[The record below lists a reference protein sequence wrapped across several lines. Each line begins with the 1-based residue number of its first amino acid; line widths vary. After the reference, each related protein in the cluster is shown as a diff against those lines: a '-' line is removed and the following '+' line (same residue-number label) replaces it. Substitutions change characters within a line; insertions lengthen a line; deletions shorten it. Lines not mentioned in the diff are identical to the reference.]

1 MVGCISMVVIADKPR
16 ATQSLQSSLREM
28 QNDTSSYDEYKKRV
42 SENYA
47 KQRKEMI
54 ERYIAYRDSVLKE
67 FVDALGKDWEEE
79 TSDKPLPMP
88 VDNSVPPEIIKD
100 EPEVAP
106 TPEPAP
112 EPKKEVTPAPEPKKK
127 VTPAPEPKKEVT
139 PAPEPKKEVTPAPEP
154 KKEVTPAPEPKKEV
168 TPAPE
173 PKKEV
178 TPAPEPKKE
187 VTPAPKPKKEVTPA
201 PEPKKEVTPAPEPK
215 QEPKAEPKA
224 EPKKDVK
231 KDSKKDSKKGSKN
244 DKKKGSKAESKKE
257 PKAEPKVEPK
267 PQPKQEPKAEPKP
280 SKPRNNGSIA
290 GVGRIKIDEVIEVP
304 SIKARVQPKPFVPV
318 IIPEGTTVAKKCEFD
333 FFGSHIA
340 IAIDDDCRFKLESN
354 TNQGVSKAVGTLA
367 KNDKYTVVLQDCLDA
382 RDKLKLNDWA
392 YYSMLIKLG
401 ETFFGGKC
409 NEATLLSAY
418 LYCMSGYQ
426 MRFAFDRSTRKLLIL
441 VACDQ
446 LVSGAPYCRYD
457 GVKFFIFSN
466 EANSGSIELE
476 WCTYALPKEKA
487 MSLWMK
493 DEPQFADDARLVKHR
508 PYQAAQPVAYK
519 VNKNLIDFYD
529 TYPVPSTDGDEYS
542 RWIYYAQTPMSENA
556 QATVYPELRKQLAG
570 KSTFEQL
577 RTIMYF
583 IEGYRYGYDDE
594 VWGHDRAFFPDETLF
609 YPMSDCEDHAILL
622 SRLVRDLMGL
632 PTALVYYPGH
642 LAAAVCVDEDIPG
655 DYLVTGNTKYLV
667 CDPTIYYGDP
677 GKTMT
682 QMMGKPAKLILIK

>member
-1 MVGCISMVVIADKPR
+1 M
-16 ATQSLQSSLREM
+16 
-28 QNDTSSYDEYKKRV
+28 
-42 SENYA
+42 
-47 KQRKEMI
+47 
-54 ERYIAYRDSVLKE
+54 
-67 FVDALGKDWEEE
+67 
-79 TSDKPLPMP
+79 
-88 VDNSVPPEIIKD
+88 
-100 EPEVAP
+100 
-106 TPEPAP
+106 
-112 EPKKEVTPAPEPKKK
+112 TPAPEPKK
-127 VTPAPEPKKEVT
+127 
-139 PAPEPKKEVTPAPEP
+139 
-154 KKEVTPAPEPKKEV
+154 
-168 TPAPE
+168 
-173 PKKEV
+173 
-178 TPAPEPKKE
+178 
-187 VTPAPKPKKEVTPA
+187 
-201 PEPKKEVTPAPEPK
+201 
-215 QEPKAEPKA
+215 EPKA

-231 KDSKKDSKKGSKN
+231 KDKKKDSTK
-244 DKKKGSKAESKKE
+244 DKKKGSKA
-257 PKAEPKVEPK
+257 K
-267 PQPKQEPKAEPKP
+267 PQPKAEPKP

-318 IIPEGTTVAKKCEFD
+318 IIPEGTTVTQKCEFD

-354 TNQGVSKAVGTLA
+354 DNQGVAKAVGALS
-367 KNDKYTVVLQDCLDA
+367 KNDKYNVVLKDCLNA
-382 RDKLKLNDWA
+382 REKLKLNDWA

-401 ETFFGGKC
+401 ETFFGEKC

-441 VACDQ
+441 VACEQ

-457 GVKFFIFSN
+457 GVKFFIFST
-466 EANSGSIELE
+466 EANSASVELE

-519 VNKNLIDFYD
+519 VNKNLIDFYN
-529 TYPVPSTDGDEYS
+529 TYPVPSTDGDDYS
-542 RWIYYAQTPMSENA
+542 RWIYYAQTPLSANA
-556 QATVYPELRKQLAG
+556 QASVYPELRKQIAG

-583 IEGYRYGYDDE
+583 IEGYRYCKDDD

-609 YPMSDCEDHAILL
+609 YPMSDCEDHAILF
-622 SRLVRDLMGL
+622 SRLVRDLIGL

-642 LAAAVCVDEDIPG
+642 LAAAVCVDDDIPG

-667 CDPTIYYGDP
+667 CDPTIYYGGP

-682 QMMGKPAKLILIK
+682 QMVGKPAKLILIK

>member
-1 MVGCISMVVIADKPR
+1 MVCCISMVVIADKPR
-16 ATQSLQSSLREM
+16 TTQSLRSSLREM
-28 QNDTSSYDEYKKRV
+28 QNDTSSYDEYKQRV

-54 ERYIAYRDSVLKE
+54 ERYLAYRDSVLKE
-67 FVDALGKDWEEE
+67 FVAALGKDWEEE

-112 EPKKEVTPAPEPKKK
+112 EPEKEVTPAPEP
-127 VTPAPEPKKEVT
+127 EKEVT

-154 KKEVTPAPEPKKEV
+154 KKEVTPAPEPKKE
-168 TPAPE
+168 
-173 PKKEV
+173 
-178 TPAPEPKKE
+178 
-187 VTPAPKPKKEVTPA
+187 
-201 PEPKKEVTPAPEPK
+201 
-215 QEPKAEPKA
+215 PKA

-231 KDSKKDSKKGSKN
+231 KDKKKDSTK
-244 DKKKGSKAESKKE
+244 DKKKGSKA
-257 PKAEPKVEPK
+257 K
-267 PQPKQEPKAEPKP
+267 PQPKAEPKP

-318 IIPEGTTVAKKCEFD
+318 IIPEGTTVTQKCEFD

-354 TNQGVSKAVGTLA
+354 DNQGVAKAVGALS
-367 KNDKYTVVLQDCLDA
+367 KNDKYNVVLKDCLNA
-382 RDKLKLNDWA
+382 REKLKLNDWA

-401 ETFFGGKC
+401 ETFFGEKC

-441 VACDQ
+441 VACEQ

-457 GVKFFIFSN
+457 GVKFFIFST
-466 EANSGSIELE
+466 EANSASVELE

-519 VNKNLIDFYD
+519 VNKNLIDFYN
-529 TYPVPSTDGDEYS
+529 TYPVPSTDGDDYS
-542 RWIYYAQTPMSENA
+542 RWIYYAQTPLSANA
-556 QATVYPELRKQLAG
+556 QASVYPELRKQIAG

-583 IEGYRYGYDDE
+583 IEGYRYCKDDD

-609 YPMSDCEDHAILL
+609 YPMSDCEDHAILF
-622 SRLVRDLMGL
+622 SRLVRDLIGL

-642 LAAAVCVDEDIPG
+642 LAAAVCVDDDIPG

-667 CDPTIYYGDP
+667 CDPTIYYGGP

-682 QMMGKPAKLILIK
+682 QMVGKPAKLILIK

>member
-1 MVGCISMVVIADKPR
+1 MVVIADKPR
-16 ATQSLQSSLREM
+16 ATQSLRSSLREM

-112 EPKKEVTPAPEPKKK
+112 EPKKEVTPAPEPK
-127 VTPAPEPKKEVT
+127 
-139 PAPEPKKEVTPAPEP
+139 
-154 KKEVTPAPEPKKEV
+154 
-168 TPAPE
+168 
-173 PKKEV
+173 
-178 TPAPEPKKE
+178 
-187 VTPAPKPKKEVTPA
+187 
-201 PEPKKEVTPAPEPK
+201 
-215 QEPKAEPKA
+215 QEPKA

-244 DKKKGSKAESKKE
+244 DKKKGSKAESKNEPKKEVTPAPKPKKEVTPAPEPKKEVTPAPEPKKE
-257 PKAEPKVEPK
+257 PKAEPKKDVKKDKKKDSTKDKKKGSKAKPQPKAEPK

-354 TNQGVSKAVGTLA
+354 TNQGVSKAVGALA

-382 RDKLKLNDWA
+382 REKLKLNDWA

>member
-1 MVGCISMVVIADKPR
+1 MVCCISMVVIADKPR
-16 ATQSLQSSLREM
+16 ATQSLRSSLREM
-28 QNDTSSYDEYKKRV
+28 QNDTSSYDEYKQRV

-54 ERYIAYRDSVLKE
+54 ERYLAYRDSVLKE
-67 FVDALGKDWEEE
+67 FVAALGKDWEEE

-88 VDNSVPPEIIKD
+88 VDNSVPPENIKD

-112 EPKKEVTPAPEPKKK
+112 EPEKEVTPAPEP
-127 VTPAPEPKKEVT
+127 EKEVT

-154 KKEVTPAPEPKKEV
+154 KKEVTPAPEPKKE
-168 TPAPE
+168 
-173 PKKEV
+173 
-178 TPAPEPKKE
+178 
-187 VTPAPKPKKEVTPA
+187 
-201 PEPKKEVTPAPEPK
+201 
-215 QEPKAEPKA
+215 PKA
-224 EPKKDVK
+224 EPKKDEKKDKK
-231 KDSKKDSKKGSKN
+231 KDSTK
-244 DKKKGSKAESKKE
+244 DKKKGSKA
-257 PKAEPKVEPK
+257 K
-267 PQPKQEPKAEPKP
+267 PQPKAEPKP

-318 IIPEGTTVAKKCEFD
+318 IIPEGTTVTQKCEFD

-354 TNQGVSKAVGTLA
+354 DNQGVAKAVGALS
-367 KNDKYTVVLQDCLDA
+367 KNDKYNVVLKDCLNA
-382 RDKLKLNDWA
+382 REKLKLNDWA

-401 ETFFGGKC
+401 ETFFGEKC

-441 VACDQ
+441 VACEQ

-457 GVKFFIFSN
+457 GVKFFIFST
-466 EANSGSIELE
+466 EANSASVELE

-519 VNKNLIDFYD
+519 VNKNLIDFYN
-529 TYPVPSTDGDEYS
+529 TYPVPSTDGDDYS
-542 RWIYYAQTPMSENA
+542 RWIYYAQTPLSANA
-556 QATVYPELRKQLAG
+556 QASVYPELRKQIAG

-583 IEGYRYGYDDE
+583 IEGYRYCKDDD

-609 YPMSDCEDHAILL
+609 YPMSDCEDHAILF
-622 SRLVRDLMGL
+622 SRLVRDLIGL

-642 LAAAVCVDEDIPG
+642 LAAAVCVDDDIPG

-667 CDPTIYYGDP
+667 CDPTIYYGGP

-682 QMMGKPAKLILIK
+682 QMVGKPAKLILIK

>member
-1 MVGCISMVVIADKPR
+1 MVVIADKPR
-16 ATQSLQSSLREM
+16 TTQSLRSSLREM
-28 QNDTSSYDEYKKRV
+28 QNDTSSYDEYKQRV

-54 ERYIAYRDSVLKE
+54 ERYLAYRDSVLKE
-67 FVDALGKDWEEE
+67 FVAALGKDWEEE

-112 EPKKEVTPAPEPKKK
+112 EPKKEVTPAPEPKK
-127 VTPAPEPKKEVT
+127 EVT

-173 PKKEV
+173 PK
-178 TPAPEPKKE
+178 
-187 VTPAPKPKKEVTPA
+187 
-201 PEPKKEVTPAPEPK
+201 
-215 QEPKAEPKA
+215 QEPKA

-267 PQPKQEPKAEPKP
+267 PQPKQEPKQEPKAEPKP

-318 IIPEGTTVAKKCEFD
+318 IIPEGTTVTQKCEFD

-354 TNQGVSKAVGTLA
+354 DNQGVAKAVGALS
-367 KNDKYTVVLQDCLDA
+367 KNDKYNVVLKDCLNA
-382 RDKLKLNDWA
+382 REKLKLNDWA

-401 ETFFGGKC
+401 ETFFGEKC

-441 VACDQ
+441 VACEQ

-457 GVKFFIFSN
+457 GVKFFIFST
-466 EANSGSIELE
+466 EANSASVELE

-519 VNKNLIDFYD
+519 VNKNLIDFYN
-529 TYPVPSTDGDEYS
+529 TYPVPSTDGDDYS
-542 RWIYYAQTPMSENA
+542 RWIYYAQTPLSANA
-556 QATVYPELRKQLAG
+556 QASVYPELRKQIAG

-583 IEGYRYGYDDE
+583 IEGYRYCKDDD

-609 YPMSDCEDHAILL
+609 YPMSDCEDHAILF
-622 SRLVRDLMGL
+622 SRLVRDLIGL

-642 LAAAVCVDEDIPG
+642 LAAAVCVDDDIPG

-667 CDPTIYYGDP
+667 CDPTIYYGGP

-682 QMMGKPAKLILIK
+682 QMVGKPAKLILIK